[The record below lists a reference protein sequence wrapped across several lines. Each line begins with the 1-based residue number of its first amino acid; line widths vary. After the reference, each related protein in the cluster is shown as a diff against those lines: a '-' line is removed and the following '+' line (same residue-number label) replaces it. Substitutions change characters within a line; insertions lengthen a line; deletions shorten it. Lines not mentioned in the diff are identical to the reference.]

1 MSEFDKLHPAVQ
13 YHVVNSLGWNT
24 LRPTQLQAIGPIQ
37 DGSHCLLLAP
47 TAGGK
52 TEAAIIPVLSRMTA
66 EQWTGLSVLYV
77 CPIKALINNL
87 EPRLSK
93 YAGLLGRTIEVWHGD
108 VAASRKKRALSDPPD
123 ILLTTPESLEG
134 MLVSPKL
141 ERQGWFGNVRTVIVD
156 ELHAVAADDRGW
168 HLRSVLARIDAYT
181 QAPVQRIGL
190 SATVSNPEQLLEW
203 FAPEGPRQVVGTSTV
218 STDAEV
224 TIDAV
229 GSLDNAATIIS
240 RLHRGEKRLVFC
252 DSRSSA
258 EKLGASLN
266 QLGVRTF
273 VSHAS
278 LSASERRH
286 AETAFSE
293 ERDCVI
299 VATSTLELGIDVGDL
314 DRVIQIDSPASVG
327 SFLQRM
333 GRSGRRSGA
342 LRNCLFLTTNDLGLL
357 TALGVCQ
364 LWSQSWV
371 EAAVA
376 PPEPWNVVAQQAL
389 LCTLEHGQIPHIELV
404 AQLHKSFP
412 ELAAD
417 EMRAVLK
424 ELIAKEYLAADGNG
438 IIQIGLLAE
447 KEYGGGHYRDLM
459 ATFTGPELL
468 TARHGSTELGYLDP
482 SVLSGQQGGAV
493 VLLSGRSWTVREVDW
508 KRRIA
513 WLEPA
518 KEGGK
523 ARWMGGGREF
533 SAELAASIR
542 VVLQQGTVDHVT
554 FSKRTVV
561 ALDELRDSIP
571 LSIGIDAVETINAA
585 RFRVWN
591 FAGSVV
597 NRTRMLSQRSFG
609 AYRFDGL
616 TVDYK
621 VDPRQMKSSQ
631 QGAGVV
637 VPDEALE
644 DLVKG
649 VKFAEL
655 LPASVAIQMVR
666 HRKLIA
672 NRGLAS

>member
-1 MSEFDKLHPAVQ
+1 MSEFEKLHPAVQ
-13 YHVVNSLGWNT
+13 YHVVNSLGWST
-24 LRPTQLQAIGPIQ
+24 LRPTQLDAIEPIQ
-37 DGSHCLLLAP
+37 AGTHCLLLAP

-87 EPRLSK
+87 EPRLTK

-108 VAASRKKRALSDPPD
+108 IAASRKKRALGDPPD

-134 MLVSPKL
+134 MLVSTKL

-168 HLRSVLARIDAYT
+168 HLRSVLARINAYT
-181 QAPVQRIGL
+181 RAPVQRIGL
-190 SATVSNPEQLLEW
+190 SATVSNPEQLLAW

-224 TIDAV
+224 TVDAV

-286 AETAFSE
+286 AEAAFAE

-342 LRNCLFLTTNDLGLL
+342 LRNCLFLTTNDQGLL

-389 LCTLEHGQIPHIELV
+389 LCTLEQGQIPRIELIS
-404 AQLHKSFP
+404 QLQKSFP

-417 EMRAVLK
+417 VMQAVLE
-424 ELIAKEYLAADGNG
+424 ELITKEYLAADGNA
-438 IIQIGLLAE
+438 IVQIGLQAE
-447 KEYGGGHYRDLM
+447 KEYGGGYYRDLM

-468 TARHGSTELGYLDP
+468 TARHGSSELGYLDP
-482 SVLSGQQGGAV
+482 SVLSGQQDGAA

-533 SAELAASIR
+533 SAELATSIR
-542 VVLQQGTVDHVT
+542 VVLEQGTVEHVVL
-554 FSKRTVV
+554 SKRAVT

-571 LSIGIDAVETINAA
+571 LSFGIDAIESISPA
-585 RFRVWN
+585 RFRVWT
-591 FAGSVV
+591 FAGSIA
-597 NRTRMLSQRSFG
+597 NRSRMLAQRAAG

-616 TVDYK
+616 SVDFRGGA
-621 VDPRQMKSSQ
+621 RQSKSSEPS
-631 QGAGVV
+631 ALVE
-637 VPDEALE
+637 VPDEALA
-644 DLVKG
+644 DLVEG
-649 VKFAEL
+649 IKFAEL
-655 LPASVAIQMVR
+655 LPAVVAIQMVR
-666 HRKLIA
+666 QRKLMHIE
-672 NRGLAS
+672 